1 MILIPI
7 FLMLFAAWMLWGWS
21 VGESKNIKWLRQWCA
36 PTFVVTAVIIS
47 AGAGAW
53 LSRAITRQQVRS
65 DVVKL
70 LENVELRVR
79 TGGAEKVITEIQATD
94 HSDDPD
100 RDAFDILDHLAV
112 MNDNLAPTST
122 EIAQEPT
129 GLQMH

>member
-7 FLMLFAAWMLWGWS
+7 FLILFAAWMLWGWS

-36 PTFVVTAVIIS
+36 PTFVVTAVIIA
-47 AGAGAW
+47 AGAGAF

-65 DVVKL
+65 DVLKL

-79 TGGAEKVITEIQATD
+79 TGGADKVLSEIQATD

-100 RDAFDILDHLAV
+100 RDAFDILDHLSV
-112 MNDNLAPTST
+112 MNENLSPTST
-122 EIAQEPT
+122 EIAENPDR
-129 GLQMH
+129 LQMH

>member
-36 PTFVVTAVIIS
+36 PTFVVTAVILA
-47 AGAGAW
+47 AGAGAF
-53 LSRAITRQQVRS
+53 LSRAITRQQVRGE
-65 DVVKL
+65 VVKL

-79 TGGAEKVITEIQATD
+79 TGGSDKVISEIQAAD

-100 RDAFDILDHLAV
+100 RDAFDILDHLTV
-112 MNDNLAPTST
+112 MNKNLAPTST
-122 EIAQEPT
+122 EIAREPV